1 MINLK
6 NLRKR
11 FDTFCYRNRHKGIPN
26 LMLYIAVTS
35 GVIYFLSLI
44 TQNSVFLHALSF
56 DRELV
61 LQGQIW
67 RLFTGVFTT
76 VFGYGNPLL
85 AFISLYCFYS
95 LGRALEMSWGT
106 LRFNL
111 YYFTGIVIMEVFALA
126 LGGIETTINGIT
138 YYMDPALYG
147 QIGPYINLSLLIAY
161 ATAYPDNH
169 FLFMFIIPVKAW
181 IFGLFYLV
189 LTLLDMVQLLNQG
202 CWFPHYL
209 FPLMAFANFFL
220 FVCSDIKN
228 IIPGLRNRRSRP
240 TPIYVKINTEKQAP
254 PAYTHNCALCGRTDV
269 SNPELEFR
277 YCSKCNGYFCY
288 CQDHISNQTHVE

>member
-1 MINLK
+1 VINLK

-85 AFISLYCFYS
+85 AFISL
-95 LGRALEMSWGT
+95 
-106 LRFNL
+106 
-111 YYFTGIVIMEVFALA
+111 
-126 LGGIETTINGIT
+126 
-138 YYMDPALYG
+138 
-147 QIGPYINLSLLIAY
+147 
-161 ATAYPDNH
+161 
-169 FLFMFIIPVKAW
+169 
-181 IFGLFYLV
+181 
-189 LTLLDMVQLLNQG
+189 
-202 CWFPHYL
+202 
-209 FPLMAFANFFL
+209 
-220 FVCSDIKN
+220 
-228 IIPGLRNRRSRP
+228 
-240 TPIYVKINTEKQAP
+240 
-254 PAYTHNCALCGRTDV
+254 
-269 SNPELEFR
+269 
-277 YCSKCNGYFCY
+277 
-288 CQDHISNQTHVE
+288 